1 MLKLQG
7 CQKVFG
13 ITFTKSYGGVRFRSA
28 KEKGRDVFAIIVPML
43 EVKSITRRE
52 LEGEHLKENKN

>member
-1 MLKLQG
+1 MEELDFEVQRK
-7 CQKVFG
+7 
-13 ITFTKSYGGVRFRSA
+13 
-28 KEKGRDVFAIIVPML
+28 KGDVFAIIVPML